1 MKQCSK
7 CKQSKPLTEFSKN
20 KNKTDGHRS
29 ECKSCVKEYNQN
41 NKEKIKERN
50 KEHYKNNKEKIKEQ
64 KKEHYKKN
72 ADKCKKYSQEH
83 YQKNHEKIKE
93 QRKEYNQ
100 KNKEYRKEQ
109 RKEYLQKNKNRINKQ
124 QNQYQKTRR
133 SNDPLYK
140 LTRDMRSLIAISIKN
155 NGYTKQSKTYEILG
169 CTYEEFKAHIEQQ
182 FTEGMNW
189 DNHGK
194 WHYDHIKPISHGKT
208 EKEILA
214 LNHYLNFQPLWARDN
229 LSKSNNIHWQK
240 CTEKYK

>member
-7 CKQSKPLTEFSKN
+7 CKQSKPLTEFSKD
-20 KNKTDGHRS
+20 KTKCTGYRS
-29 ECKSCVKEYNQN
+29 ECKSCVKEYYQN
-41 NKEKIKERN
+41 NKEKIKEHRQ
-50 KEHYKNNKEKIKEQ
+50 KNQEKIKEYYQ
-64 KKEHYKKN
+64 ANKDKIKEHQK
-72 ADKCKKYSQEH
+72 E
-83 YQKNHEKIKE
+83 YQKN
-93 QRKEYNQ
+93 
-100 KNKEYRKEQ
+100 
-109 RKEYLQKNKNRINKQ
+109 NRHI
-124 QNQYQKTRR
+124 QNQYIKERKAI
-133 SNDPLYK
+133 DPLYK

-155 NGYTKQSKTYEILG
+155 NGYTKRSKTYEILG
-169 CTYEEFKAHIEQQ
+169 CSYEQFKAHIEQQ

-229 LSKSNNIHWQK
+229 LSKGNNIHWQK